1 MARVPFLVFASQ
13 RTGDWTP
20 PGGGNVPLS
29 VREFFS
35 IILLCVVLG
44 ASGCGGE
51 PSGDQSDAGMDL
63 ATTQANSGAP
73 EASEWK
79 TDEISEAGLTVSYPS
94 AWTRSA
100 EPLMPGLADPRELVA
115 LSTFP
120 FRAGGENCAHL
131 PENAIEDMG
140 AGDAL
145 IVVQERV
152 GDLEGSEATLR
163 DYPERPEHFGPSNGY
178 RSEAAEC
185 LDRRKA
191 FFDRFIPFSESG
203 RRFYAYVAFGADT
216 PSAIRT
222 QIWTIL
228 DRLDVKTAAD
238 S

>member
-1 MARVPFLVFASQ
+1 
-13 RTGDWTP
+13 
-20 PGGGNVPLS
+20 
-29 VREFFS
+29 
-35 IILLCVVLG
+35 
-44 ASGCGGE
+44 
-51 PSGDQSDAGMDL
+51 
-63 ATTQANSGAP
+63 
-73 EASEWK
+73 
-79 TDEISEAGLTVSYPS
+79 
-94 AWTRSA
+94 
-100 EPLMPGLADPRELVA
+100 
-115 LSTFP
+115 
-120 FRAGGENCAHL
+120 
-131 PENAIEDMG
+131 MG

-222 QIWTIL
+222 QTWTIL